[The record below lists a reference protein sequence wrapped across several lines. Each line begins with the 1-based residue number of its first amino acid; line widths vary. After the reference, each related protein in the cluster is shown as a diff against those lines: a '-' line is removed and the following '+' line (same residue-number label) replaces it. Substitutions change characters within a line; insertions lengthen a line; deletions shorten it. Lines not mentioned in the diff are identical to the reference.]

1 MYNDLASHKH
11 PALTSPSLQV
21 DQLDQGANATVHFV
35 EEYWWAVTAVVVFLL
50 VVCALDCVFRA
61 CRVGKGVV
69 HVGCALGGAYAN
81 VCVAAAYAPAAR
93 ATSPLRY
100 PRRERFAEY
109 TRGKA
114 VEFFLGRQGAKKRAE
129 VFAQCVLR
137 S

>member
-1 MYNDLASHKH
+1 M
-11 PALTSPSLQV
+11 
-21 DQLDQGANATVHFV
+21 HFV

-69 HVGCALGGAYAN
+69 HVGCALGR
-81 VCVAAAYAPAAR
+81 CVRQCLCCCGCPATR
-93 ATSPLRY
+93 ASTLRY
-100 PRRERFAEY
+100 PRRERFAEN

-137 S
+137 VVGEVVR